1 MGIRPQSG
9 TTVETNY
16 RVDGST
22 EAQQLI
28 TDTEHTGNEAGK
40 VFAEVAAKADSA
52 NTGATELSKR
62 VAALEKNTIRPLGI
76 VEAVVKGTTTGSGYQ
91 ANVSDVR
98 APSDGWAYRSNSN
111 MRPRPGLWRV
121 ELVQE
126 SGANVLLSIANQAV
140 ASVGGTTQIVN
151 FSTNETAIVV
161 GQGGTPEGK
170 AFYVLF
176 TRLS

>member
-9 TTVETNY
+9 TPVETNY
-16 RVDGST
+16 RIDGST

-28 TDTEHTGNEAGK
+28 TDAEHTGNEAGK
-40 VFAEVAAKADSA
+40 VFTEISAQADSA
-52 NTGATELSKR
+52 NKGTAELSKR
-62 VAALEKNTIRPLGI
+62 VAALEKNTTRPFGL

-91 ANVSDVR
+91 ANVVDVR
-98 APSDGWAYRSNSN
+98 APSDGWAYRSRSN
-111 MRPRPGLWRV
+111 MRPKPGLWRV
-121 ELVQE
+121 ELIQE
-126 SGANVLLSIANQAV
+126 PGANLILSVANQAV
-140 ASVGGTTQIVN
+140 GPVGGTTQIVN

>member
-1 MGIRPQSG
+1 MGIRPNNGDQ
-9 TTVETNY
+9 VETNY

-28 TDTEHTGNEAGK
+28 TDAEHTGNEAGK

-52 NTGATELSKR
+52 NAGATELSKR
-62 VAALEKNTIRPLGI
+62 VAALEKNAARPFGL
-76 VEAVVKGTTTGSGYQ
+76 VEAVAKGTTTGSGYQ
-91 ANVSDVR
+91 ANVVDVR
-98 APSDGWAYRSNSN
+98 APSDGWAYRSGAN
-111 MRPRPGLWRV
+111 MRPKPGLWRV
-121 ELVQE
+121 ELIQE
-126 SGANVLLSIANQAV
+126 PGANLILSVANQAV